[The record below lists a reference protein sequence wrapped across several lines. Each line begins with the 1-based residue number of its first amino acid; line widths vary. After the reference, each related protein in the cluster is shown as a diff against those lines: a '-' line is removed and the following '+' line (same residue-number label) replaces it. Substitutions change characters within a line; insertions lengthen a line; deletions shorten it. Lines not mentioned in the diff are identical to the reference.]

1 MTIAFFVSLAVALG
15 WVALA
20 FLCIDRSRSSRRL
33 GPTADAP
40 GPDAPTVA
48 AVVPA
53 RNEAGHIGETLK
65 CLMAQEYPHL
75 SILVVDD
82 QSTDATAEVVRRA
95 VREAG
100 AEAHPVRLLPGIGRP
115 DGWVGKTWALHQ
127 GVEATDS
134 EWVWMVD
141 ADLWLHPR
149 ALATALGQA
158 GRHEAD
164 LVSFLGRP
172 RCETFWQGSIALA
185 LVQILSMLYPLGRV
199 NDPKRAEALAHGAFV
214 LIRRPTYDRVG
225 GIGSVRG
232 EIVEDIRF
240 ASRVKAEGGRIR
252 ACAAPSLSQT
262 HMYGT
267 FGDIWRGLRKNAYA
281 GMDYLPHKYVTGS
294 ILGLLMAWA
303 PPLSLLVGLAGLLTP
318 WAPAP
323 GPAAWAAVGM
333 AGWLAQAAAAMPV
346 VVFLS
351 LPRAFAFSL
360 PAGIG
365 AYVAITTSSVWH
377 YLRGRVL
384 WKDRAFSTRIVKP
397 TATRE

>member
-1 MTIAFFVSLAVALG
+1 MSIAFVVSIAVALG
-15 WVALA
+15 WLGLA
-20 FLCIDRSRSSRRL
+20 ALCIGRSRDSRRL
-33 GPTADAP
+33 PPADAPP
-40 GPDAPTVA
+40 GPDAPTVV

-53 RNEAGHIGETLK
+53 RNEEGRIGETLR

-82 QSTDATAEVVRRA
+82 QSTDATAGVVRSA
-95 VREAG
+95 SPGAG
-100 AEAHPVRLLPGIGRP
+100 TEAHPVRLLPGGDRP
-115 DGWVGKTWALHQ
+115 EGWVGKTWALHQ

-134 EWVWMVD
+134 EWIWMVD

-149 ALATALGQA
+149 ALATAMEQA
-158 GRHEAD
+158 DRAGAD

-185 LVQILSMLYPLGRV
+185 LVQILSMLYPLRRV
-199 NDPKRAEALAHGAFV
+199 NDPTRAEALAHGAFV
-214 LIRRPTYDRVG
+214 LIRRSTYDRVG

-252 ACAAPSLSQT
+252 ASAAPALSQT

-303 PPLSLLVGLAGLLTP
+303 PPLSLLIGLVGLLTP
-318 WAPAP
+318 RAPSP
-323 GPAAWAAVGM
+323 SPVAWAAVGLS
-333 AGWLAQAAAAMPV
+333 GWLAQAAAAMPA
-346 VVFLS
+346 VVFLE
-351 LPRAFAFSL
+351 LPRIFAFSL
-360 PAGIG
+360 PAGIA
-365 AYVAITTSSVWH
+365 AYVAITSASVWH
-377 YLRGRVL
+377 YARGRVL
-384 WKDRAFSTRIVKP
+384 WKDRAFPSRVVKP
-397 TATRE
+397 RPSRD